1 MVNLFQAGVVSAM
14 LTAAIT
20 PSSVQDGIQRHGA
33 KTVVDEL
40 VKSGAWEKV
49 VVPEISSGA
58 TKWVMLAS
66 ALSVGTDAG
75 TSEQLGQS
83 LIYALPRSPAAVL
96 SVLDLTGQSPP
107 RSPATVCSA
116 SFYEGDP
123 TDPVKYKIM
132 ALKAVSHVADPALRA
147 AKTACLSRLS

>member
-1 MVNLFQAGVVSAM
+1 M
-14 LTAAIT
+14 LAAAIT
-20 PSSVQDGIQRHGA
+20 PSSVQDIIRRHGA
-33 KTVVDEL
+33 KTAIDEMG
-40 VKSGAWEKV
+40 KSGAWEKV

-58 TKWVMLAS
+58 IKWVKLAP
-66 ALSVGTDAG
+66 ALSDGTDAG

-96 SVLDLTGQSPP
+96 SILDLTGQSLP
-107 RSPATVCSA
+107 RSPAMVCSA

-132 ALKAVSHVADPALRA
+132 ARNAVSHVTDPALRA
-147 AKTACLSRLS
+147 AKQACLSKLS